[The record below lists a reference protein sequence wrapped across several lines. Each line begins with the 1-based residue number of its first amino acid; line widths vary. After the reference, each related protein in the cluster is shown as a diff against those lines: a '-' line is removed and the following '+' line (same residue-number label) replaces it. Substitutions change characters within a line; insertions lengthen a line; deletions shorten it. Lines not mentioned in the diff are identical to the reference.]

1 MSQPRTSGASR
12 AGARPRGLL
21 DSLLCRQL
29 GNVHGAPLPNSGS
42 RARNPLTPPLVAAVS
57 PRALLEDLTCD
68 SARDVHGFASGGRGV
83 PPFSVRYCPDAGR
96 GHVLAVADESGRVS
110 MIDTRHGVAEQ
121 RADDGFPAHH
131 NALFDLAWV
140 AGERRLV
147 TGSGDQTCKLFDV
160 ETKLELSS
168 YHAHRG
174 SVKSV
179 SVRPGA
185 PHLFASGARD
195 GDIHVWDVRA
205 GTAPVVTVLNAHYSP
220 DAAGGKRKRTA
231 GVSSTQSV
239 SAVAYLPDT
248 GAGTLLASAGAT
260 DGTVKLWDLR
270 TTAGGRGGGKAREKK
285 PAAVHELRP
294 QASGGGRAHGV
305 TSLAVDA
312 AGGRLLASSTDNSIY
327 LYDVVRPSRG
337 EVGRL
342 RGHMTDTFYVKATF
356 SPDGR
361 FVASGSS
368 DFRLYVWELGRVD
381 PMPLCVRGHRSEVSG
396 VAWSANDWC
405 EIATCSD
412 DCTVRVW
419 RVDRDSPRRSLAS
432 PALAHTDAPAD
443 DADEELE
450 AFAAAMPMAPPP
462 PRSPAAAAAT
472 SGGPSPRRRAISDYL
487 VPATPADAPA
497 APAAET
503 PAEAAGAQ
511 AAAADTPAT
520 APAPAPVSAS
530 AASASASASAAGPSS
545 EGARRSGT
553 LRDFFS
559 GVD

>member
-1 MSQPRTSGASR
+1 
-12 AGARPRGLL
+12 
-21 DSLLCRQL
+21 
-29 GNVHGAPLPNSGS
+29 
-42 RARNPLTPPLVAAVS
+42 
-57 PRALLEDLTCD
+57 
-68 SARDVHGFASGGRGV
+68 
-83 PPFSVRYCPDAGR
+83 
-96 GHVLAVADESGRVS
+96 
-110 MIDTRHGVAEQ
+110 
-121 RADDGFPAHH
+121 
-131 NALFDLAWV
+131 
-140 AGERRLV
+140 
-147 TGSGDQTCKLFDV
+147 
-160 ETKLELSS
+160 
-168 YHAHRG
+168 
-174 SVKSV
+174 
-179 SVRPGA
+179 
-185 PHLFASGARD
+185 
-195 GDIHVWDVRA
+195 
-205 GTAPVVTVLNAHYSP
+205 
-220 DAAGGKRKRTA
+220 
-231 GVSSTQSV
+231 
-239 SAVAYLPDT
+239 
-248 GAGTLLASAGAT
+248 
-260 DGTVKLWDLR
+260 
-270 TTAGGRGGGKAREKK
+270 
-285 PAAVHELRP
+285 
-294 QASGGGRAHGV
+294 
-305 TSLAVDA
+305 
-312 AGGRLLASSTDNSIY
+312 
-327 LYDVVRPSRG
+327 
-337 EVGRL
+337 
-342 RGHMTDTFYVKATF
+342 MTDTFYVKATF
-356 SPDGR
+356 SPDATKR
-361 FVASGSS
+361 PSGSS

-497 APAAET
+497 APANAET

-511 AAAADTPAT
+511 AVADTPAT

-530 AASASASASAAGPSS
+530 AASASASAAGPSS